1 MNNTTHNNNNT
12 TISELNLK
20 SKKTM
25 QKRKKVEDAVEE
37 VSPPTKQGPSYG
49 YTKKGA
55 YGSST
60 DKDPSS
66 DEKFNRTGS
75 AESGV
80 KGKNTKGKT
89 KGQVSDDK
97 NSSSQDSERGRR
109 IIQ

>member
-1 MNNTTHNNNNT
+1 
-12 TISELNLK
+12 
-20 SKKTM
+20 M
-25 QKRKKVEDAVEE
+25 QKRKKVEDAVDE
-37 VSPPTKQGPSYG
+37 VSPPYKQGPPG
-49 YTKKGA
+49 KKGA

-80 KGKNTKGKT
+80 KGKGAKGGKT